1 MKRKQNPVENGIH
14 PEHRARQPSHA
25 KTKPCPHATEGCV
38 MNNANT
44 WGSPPKGAQVEVED
58 GASTYVLWQ
67 PSFHRFSHTSSPAS
81 PDMCMYTFLT
91 HQRSTAMWLLGKFS
105 PLKRYQR
112 QMFRG
117 LQDLQICSPKSVLGK
132 MTVLLLG
139 CTLCFW
145 KPQCPPQIKAACC
158 WNTGPPMKMPFNNV
172 KPLMRKHRQ
181 KESQPLM
188 AAFLGFE

>member
-1 MKRKQNPVENGIH
+1 
-14 PEHRARQPSHA
+14 
-25 KTKPCPHATEGCV
+25 

-44 WGSPPKGAQVEVED
+44 RGSPPKGAQVTGVRSFHLH
-58 GASTYVLWQ
+58 GFATL
-67 PSFHRFSHTSSPAS
+67 FHRFSHTQPPPAT
-81 PDMCMYTFLT
+81 CMYTFHM

-117 LQDLQICSPKSVLGK
+117 LQDLQICSPKSKLGK
-132 MTVLLLG
+132 TTLLLLG
-139 CTLCFW
+139 HMLCFW

-158 WNTGPPMKMPFNNV
+158 WNTGPPMKMPFNNA

-181 KESQPLM
+181 RESQPLL
-188 AAFLGFE
+188 AVFLSFE

>member
-1 MKRKQNPVENGIH
+1 
-14 PEHRARQPSHA
+14 
-25 KTKPCPHATEGCV
+25 
-38 MNNANT
+38 
-44 WGSPPKGAQVEVED
+44 
-58 GASTYVLWQ
+58 
-67 PSFHRFSHTSSPAS
+67 
-81 PDMCMYTFLT
+81 MYTFLT
-91 HQRSTAMWLLGKFS
+91 HQRSMAMWLLGKFS

-117 LQDLQICSPKSVLGK
+117 LQDLQICSPKSILGK

-139 CTLCFW
+139 RMLCFW

-158 WNTGPPMKMPFNNV
+158 RNTGPPMKMPFNNA

-188 AAFLGFE
+188 AAFLSFEWLPGPSVALAWWKVKSLLSAALMFFYSWKKESKWEREERERPCLATYHTCR